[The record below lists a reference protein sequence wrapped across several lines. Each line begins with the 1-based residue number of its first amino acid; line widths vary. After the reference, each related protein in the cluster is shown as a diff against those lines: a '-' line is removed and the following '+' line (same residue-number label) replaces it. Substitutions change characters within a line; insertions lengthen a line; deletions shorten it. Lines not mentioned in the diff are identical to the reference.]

1 MIDKIE
7 NIVEESLE
15 QATGKTVSD
24 TGGISIF
31 SWLVY
36 TGDTLP
42 PWWSRTRDRELGQV
56 WKESNHLSL
65 AVYNAQAKIV
75 GIPFEVIPL
84 NVSNADHLKEAEQL
98 TETLHLASEFGRGWD
113 NCYSKFIE
121 DVLCSD
127 NGGFLEIVGEGNPDG
142 PIEGKPIA
150 MRHLDSRQCIRTG
163 DPTYPVLYTDG
174 DGKLYKLNWARVI
187 AISQMPS
194 SRVDM
199 NGVGFCAISRCV
211 EVARTLVDIL
221 RYKQERL
228 GSRPHNQMLVGK
240 GITAKQIMLAL
251 RQVED
256 ELSSK
261 GLTKYAKTVAI
272 GSENPEIGI
281 DKIDLNHFEPFDESV
296 SFNLGMFAIA
306 SAFGMDADELWP
318 TGGSSA
324 NKVEANIR
332 RMRTRGRL
340 PAQITSEMTKQFKLK
355 VLPPHL
361 KVQFDFR
368 DDEEDQ
374 QQAVVR
380 DIRGRNRERDL
391 GTGSV
396 NIRVA
401 RLNML
406 KDGDVSRDEFNY
418 MELSDGRMPDGT
430 SISILFF
437 TPDPVYDRYL
447 HFVPNPLVYQETE
460 FDQAI
465 DKIQQSRQKL
475 LSEMATTES
484 GKKRDKLQ
492 LAFFALDW
500 VEEQYGFAHGRIL
513 PPVPMQRRSS
523 RTDIRVAPVEVSP
536 PQGEQSPAQADQAA
550 GGGEDVP
557 NVGAE

>member
-1 MIDKIE
+1 MIDRIE
-7 NIVEESLE
+7 NLVEESLE
-15 QATGKTVSD
+15 SATGKTIEDS
-24 TGGISIF
+24 GISVF

-36 TGDTLP
+36 TGDTLS
-42 PWWSRTRDRELGQV
+42 PWWSRARDRELSQT

-65 AVYNAQAKIV
+65 AVYNSQAKIV
-75 GIPFEVIPL
+75 GIPFEIVPL
-84 NVSNADHLKEAEQL
+84 DYSSADSLKEAEEL
-98 TETLHLASEFGRGWD
+98 TESIIMASEFGKGFD
-113 NCYSKFIE
+113 VCYSKFIE
-121 DVLCSD
+121 DLLTSD
-127 NGGFLEIVGEGNPDG
+127 NGGFMEVIGDGPPDG

-150 MRHLDSRQCIRTG
+150 LRHLDSRHCTRTG
-163 DPTYPVLYTDG
+163 DPIFPVLYTDVT
-174 DGKLYKLNWARVI
+174 GKMYKLNWTRVI
-187 AISQMPS
+187 AVSQMPS
-194 SRVDM
+194 SRRNM
-199 NGVGFCAISRCV
+199 NGVGFCAVSRSV
-211 EVARTLVDIL
+211 EIARTLVDIL

-296 SFNLGMFAIA
+296 SFNLGMYAIA

-318 TGGSSA
+318 TGGGSA

-340 PAQITSEMTKQFKLK
+340 PAQITSELSKQFKLK
-355 VLPPHL
+355 VLPKHL
-361 KVQFDFR
+361 AVHFDFR

-374 QQAVVR
+374 QRAVVR

-396 NIRVA
+396 NVRVA

-430 SISILFF
+430 SISVLFF

-447 HFVPNPLVYQETE
+447 HFVPNPLVYKATE
-460 FDQAI
+460 FETAVE
-465 DKIQQSRQKL
+465 KIQTSRQKL
-475 LSEMATTES
+475 LTEMANTAS
-484 GKKRDKLQ
+484 GKKRDKLH

-536 PQGEQSPAQADQAA
+536 AIGEQSPAQADQAA
-550 GGGEDVP
+550 TGGEDVP
-557 NVGAE
+557 TTGVE